1 MVLRRSDAR
10 RRRMVIDPTVPADD
24 VAADNAQSITTKRSK
39 KKPTVKKPDDVRAY
53 SYGADRRNQL
63 KTTDLIPKR
72 VLSYMLV
79 LMAMLLSIAF
89 INFCSI
95 HASQWSAQVGEAG
108 MSTLAI
114 QGQGSLASWYSSFL
128 LIISGMASIQIY
140 ALRQHRC
147 DDYRGTYRLWIWM
160 AILFLLASVNCVVDL
175 GGLATNL
182 VQAFTS
188 QSFSDRPWLPITIKL
203 TALSLLVARG
213 LYEVR
218 KSRGS
223 FALVVVVWVA
233 YSVAAVMQLPA
244 AKESLVNLGSE
255 KVMGNCI
262 LFGTSALLLAHLTY
276 ARFIFLRAHG
286 LITVKV
292 KTKRAKKKKTKV
304 PPKKKATTKT
314 ATTKTAA
321 TKTTKAKSTR
331 SKPNKSAAAKT
342 KSKSK
347 TSESETDSQKSKS
360 TKVAASTSKR
370 ATKSTAKSKPA
381 ATSQAN
387 KKTTK
392 PASTAS
398 KKTGKAEE
406 KSPSELLKE
415 LAAASRAKA
424 AAESAKTSAKTTT
437 SQQDDESGESIIKM
451 SKSQRRK
458 SRKQNKQ
465 QRRAA

>member
-24 VAADNAQSITTKRSK
+24 VAADNAQSTTTKRSK
-39 KKPTVKKPDDVRAY
+39 KKPTVTKPDDVRAY

-89 INFCSI
+89 INFCST

-437 SQQDDESGESIIKM
+437 SQQEEESGESIIKM

-458 SRKQNKQ
+458 LRKQNKQ

>member
-1 MVLRRSDAR
+1 MVVRRSDAR
-10 RRRMVIDPTVPADD
+10 RRRLVIDPTVPADD
-24 VAADNAQSITTKRSK
+24 VAADNAQSTTSTKRSK
-39 KKPTVKKPDDVRAY
+39 KKSTAKKPDDVRAY

-72 VLSYMLV
+72 VLSYLLV

-89 INFCSI
+89 INFCST

-188 QSFSDRPWLPITIKL
+188 QSFSDRPWLPIAIKL

-244 AKESLVNLGSE
+244 AKESLVSLGSE

-304 PPKKKATTKT
+304 VAKKK

-321 TKTTKAKSTR
+321 TKTAATKTAKAKSTR
-331 SKPNKSAAAKT
+331 SKSTKSAAAKT
-342 KSKSK
+342 KAKPK
-347 TSESETDSQKSKS
+347 TTETETASQKSKS
-360 TKVAASTSKR
+360 TKVAASTTKR
-370 ATKSTAKSKPA
+370 ATKSTAKPKPA
-381 ATSQAN
+381 AASQAN
-387 KKTTK
+387 KKTAK
-392 PASTAS
+392 PASTAT
-398 KKTGKAEE
+398 KKTSKAEE
-406 KSPSELLKE
+406 KSPSDLLKE

-424 AAESAKTSAKTTT
+424 AAESSKTTT

-451 SKSQRRK
+451 SKAQRRK
-458 SRKQNKQ
+458 LRKQNKQ

>member
-24 VAADNAQSITTKRSK
+24 VAADNAQSTTTKRSK
-39 KKPTVKKPDDVRAY
+39 KKPTVTKPDDVRAY

-89 INFCSI
+89 INFCST

-331 SKPNKSAAAKT
+331 SKLNKSAAAKT

-360 TKVAASTSKR
+360 TKIAASTSKR

-458 SRKQNKQ
+458 LRKQNKQ